1 MRFLCFNFLMATI
14 GPTVRR
20 ISAAEVA
27 LTDDD
32 LFRVTHECWDS
43 IYSESFALAV
53 RSTLIPAHR
62 HLFPMYANQCTTGGS
77 GLMRSP
83 LRKVFASLRAFLR
96 KKQPEETA

>member
-20 ISAAEVA
+20 ICAAEAA

-43 IYSESFALAV
+43 IYSESFASCCAV
-53 RSTLIPAHR
+53 EADLSPSAYVSHVRRSMKRREAR
-62 HLFPMYANQCTTGGS
+62 Y
-77 GLMRSP
+77 
-83 LRKVFASLRAFLR
+83 
-96 KKQPEETA
+96 